1 MTGPKEPPF
10 SWRGDV
16 VGPILAS
23 ITVVGIFALG
33 VVAAFWAGS
42 FAPDLAD
49 GYAVPS
55 DLRRST
61 DLPPPPV
68 SYWVIWAAPVLTV
81 MAVGVAAM
89 VIDRRSRWR
98 GLVVTVAFLCGYL
111 PIALFVIS
119 LDIGGF
125 APT

>member
-1 MTGPKEPPF
+1 MTAPDEPPF

-16 VGPILAS
+16 AGPILAS
-23 ITVVGIFALG
+23 ITVVGTIALG
-33 VVAAFWAGS
+33 VVAAFWAAS
-42 FAPDLAD
+42 LTPDLAE

-55 DLRRST
+55 NLRRGA

-68 SYWVIWAAPVLTV
+68 SYWLIWAAPVLTV
-81 MAVGVAAM
+81 TVFGVAAM
-89 VIDRRSRWR
+89 MIDRRSRWR

-111 PIALFVIS
+111 PVAFLGIS
-119 LDIGGF
+119 LGMGGF